1 MKKDNKKPKKL
12 NHKESKALYNAFLKG
27 GGIPPTKA
35 DETPR
40 YANDN
45 INQGRSQ
52 KRMEQTY
59 KVIEWVFVL
68 AFIGMFIL
76 AMHYSFL
83 YIK

>member
-1 MKKDNKKPKKL
+1 MKKDNKEPKKL
-12 NHKESKALYNAFLKG
+12 NLKEAKALYNAFLKG
-27 GGIPPTKA
+27 GGVPLTKA
-35 DETPR
+35 NETPR

-52 KRMEQTY
+52 KKIEQTY
-59 KVIEWVFVL
+59 KIIEWIFVL
-68 AFIGMFIL
+68 AFIGLFIL